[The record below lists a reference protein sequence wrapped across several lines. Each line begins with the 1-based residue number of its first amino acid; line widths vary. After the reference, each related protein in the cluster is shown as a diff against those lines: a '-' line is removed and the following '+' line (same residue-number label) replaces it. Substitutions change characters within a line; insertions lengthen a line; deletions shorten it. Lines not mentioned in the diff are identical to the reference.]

1 MPRDLN
7 NMSTIGS
14 VENMRADPAWRSLYK
29 IGGFSFILLGI
40 ISLSA
45 VGVFALLG
53 PQPENPIDSYLVRF
67 AANKLANAIIVV
79 IFSLI
84 TILLIPGFL
93 ALYQILKP
101 VNRGIMSVVTVF
113 IGLAVVVSFVTT
125 IIPNISLF
133 YISDG
138 YNAASTDAQR
148 GWYIA
153 ATVVARAYQSAA
165 FLFGLTYS
173 SVIVITSL
181 LMRKGS
187 FGRATVYLGT
197 LGGVIGMLASISIF
211 SSLFLI
217 FFLLD
222 AIWFLLVGWKI
233 YRS

>member
-1 MPRDLN
+1 M
-7 NMSTIGS
+7 TIGN
-14 VENMRADPAWRSLYK
+14 VEDIRADPAWKSLYR
-29 IGGFSFILLGI
+29 IGGISFILLGI

-45 VGVFALLG
+45 VAVFALLG

-67 AANKLANAIIVV
+67 AANKLANVIIVV

-84 TILLIPGFL
+84 TVLLIPGFL

-101 VNRGIMSVVTVF
+101 VNRGIMLIATVS

-133 YISDG
+133 YISDA
-138 YNAASTDAQR
+138 YSTASTDTQR
-148 GWYIA
+148 NWYIT

-165 FLFGLTYS
+165 FLFGLIYS
-173 SVIVITSL
+173 AVIVITSL
-181 LMRKGS
+181 LMRKVS
-187 FGRATVYLGT
+187 FKKTTVYLGL
-197 LGGVIGMLASISIF
+197 LGGVIGMLASIPIF
-211 SSLFLI
+211 SSLFPI

-233 YRS
+233 YRWA